1 MGQISHGVLTIGCLL
16 GICNAALNDGSS
28 WVPSQRWRLI
38 PPQIMMIKDGITGSS
53 IIKWVHH
60 DHFIHVLWT
69 AGPDKAA
76 RQSFRGKIL
85 NARASW
91 VVNIINF
98 PLSSPNNSIWKI
110 IPNNPA
116 QKVFVDVATSKH
128 KFYFTFPFNDK
139 TTQFSKH
146 YLSSSLLLIDVQN
159 TSRGFD
165 FKNIV
170 QILKTQRWKPEV
182 CTSIYT

>member
-16 GICNAALNDGSS
+16 GICDAPNDGSS
-28 WVPSQRWRLI
+28 WVLVYTNPVKDEDSSRL
-38 PPQIMMIKDGITGSS
+38 KL
-53 IIKWVHH
+53 H
-60 DHFIHVLWT
+60 DVYDDQGWHYRQFNHKVSASWSFHSCTTL
-69 AGPDKAA
+69 AGPDKAAA

-98 PLSSPNNSIWKI
+98 PPFSSPNNSIWKI

-116 QKVFVDVATSKH
+116 QNFFVDVATSKH

-139 TTQFSKH
+139 TTIQ
-146 YLSSSLLLIDVQN
+146 
-159 TSRGFD
+159 
-165 FKNIV
+165 
-170 QILKTQRWKPEV
+170 
-182 CTSIYT
+182 

>member
-1 MGQISHGVLTIGCLL
+1 M
-16 GICNAALNDGSS
+16 SS
-28 WVPSQRWRLI
+28 WDLQCC
-38 PPQIMMIKDGITGSS
+38 PQWWIELSTQSKMKTHPASNYDDQGWHYRQFNHKVSASWSFHSCTT
-53 IIKWVHH
+53 
-60 DHFIHVLWT
+60 L
-69 AGPDKAA
+69 AGPDKAAA

-91 VVNIINF
+91 VVKIINF

-116 QKVFVDVATSKH
+116 QKFFVDVATSKH

-146 YLSSSLLLIDVQN
+146 YLSSLLLIDVQN
-159 TSRGFD
+159 TLRGFD

>member
-16 GICNAALNDGSS
+16 GICDAPNDGSS
-28 WVPSQRWRLI
+28 WVLVYTNPVKDEDSSRL
-38 PPQIMMIKDGITGSS
+38 KL
-53 IIKWVHH
+53 H
-60 DHFIHVLWT
+60 DVYDDQGWHYRQFNHKVSASWSFHSCTTL

-116 QKVFVDVATSKH
+116 QNFLLMWPHQNINSTLH
-128 KFYFTFPFNDK
+128 
-139 TTQFSKH
+139 
-146 YLSSSLLLIDVQN
+146 SLLTIRPHNSVN
-159 TSRGFD
+159 T
-165 FKNIV
+165 
-170 QILKTQRWKPEV
+170 T
-182 CTSIYT
+182 

>member
-16 GICNAALNDGSS
+16 GICDAPNDGSS
-28 WVPSQRWRLI
+28 WVLVYTNPVKDEDSSRL
-38 PPQIMMIKDGITGSS
+38 KL
-53 IIKWVHH
+53 H
-60 DHFIHVLWT
+60 DVYDDQGWHYRQFNHKVSASWSFHSCTTL
-69 AGPDKAA
+69 AGPDKAAA

-116 QKVFVDVATSKH
+116 QNFFVDVATSKH

-139 TTQFSKH
+139 TTIQ
-146 YLSSSLLLIDVQN
+146 
-159 TSRGFD
+159 
-165 FKNIV
+165 
-170 QILKTQRWKPEV
+170 
-182 CTSIYT
+182 

>member
-16 GICNAALNDGSS
+16 GICNALNDGSS

-60 DHFIHVLWT
+60 DHFIHVRWSQRR
-69 AGPDKAA
+69 PPAA
-76 RQSFRGKIL
+76 KVFAEKIL
-85 NARASW
+85 NALASW

-98 PLSSPNNSIWKI
+98 PPFSSPNNSIWKI

-116 QKVFVDVATSKH
+116 QKFLLMWPPHQNINSTLH
-128 KFYFTFPFNDK
+128 
-139 TTQFSKH
+139 
-146 YLSSSLLLIDVQN
+146 SLLTIRPHNSVN
-159 TSRGFD
+159 T
-165 FKNIV
+165 
-170 QILKTQRWKPEV
+170 T
-182 CTSIYT
+182 